1 MFGKQHKTIQWLGK
15 EDLRWPKIV
24 DTKTRIITIQDY
36 FINTKEG
43 LQGVHLILITL
54 QWDLIFEM
62 KGRHMQSMLKITKIS
77 NLTFAI
83 VKNVIHILVVHLTC
97 ETWWKCLGCSLNC
110 LRAICLLTTS
120 FLFGDIIIFLV
131 HQSTMKSL
139 IDSGRIFEQ
148 HVCFGLIKKTF

>member
-24 DTKTRIITIQDY
+24 DTKTRIVTIQDY
-36 FINTKEG
+36 FTNTKEE

-62 KGRHMQSMLKITKIS
+62 KGQHMQSMLKITKIS

-83 VKNVIHILVVHLTC
+83 VK
-97 ETWWKCLGCSLNC
+97 KCDTYIGCSCYLWNLVKMLKMLLN
-110 LRAICLLTTS
+110 LLES
-120 FLFGDIIIFLV
+120 NSPLNNIFSV
-131 HQSTMKSL
+131 WRYHYFSCPP
-139 IDSGRIFEQ
+139 IHNE
-148 HVCFGLIKKTF
+148 TFDWFW